1 MTFNGGGKRK
11 KKLKKNEVRITSR
24 TLELSESQ
32 YELYAYISNE
42 LGDCRFSVE
51 VIKTDEGVP
60 EVRTCK
66 LMKSLKSGPRIVKG
80 TLVLISI
87 ENCSFDKGFII
98 HIYTDQERNKL
109 KKMKVIPSEYTEENV
124 EEEHDEIINNEEIIS
139 DEEIITDEVVKK
151 KNKQEKIV
159 IEESED
165 NDDFDFDEI

>member
-32 YELYAYISNE
+32 HELYAYVSNE
-42 LGDCRFSVE
+42 LGDCRFTVE
-51 VIKTDEGVP
+51 VIKPEEETP

-124 EEEHDEIINNEEIIS
+124 EEETEELEETEEIN
-139 DEEIITDEVVKK
+139 K
-151 KNKQEKIV
+151 KNKQEKVV
-159 IEESED
+159 IEESD
-165 NDDFDFDEI
+165 DSDFDFDEI

>member
-11 KKLKKNEVRITSR
+11 KKLKKNEVRIMSR

-32 YELYAYISNE
+32 HELYAYVSNE
-42 LGDCRFSVE
+42 LGDCRFTVE
-51 VIKTDEGVP
+51 VINEETP

-66 LMKSLKSGPRIVKG
+66 LMKGLKSGPRIVKG
-80 TLVLISI
+80 SLVLISI
-87 ENCSFDKGFII
+87 ENCSFDKGYII

-124 EEEHDEIINNEEIIS
+124 EEE
-139 DEEIITDEVVKK
+139 TDETDEPDETEETEEMVVINK

-159 IEESED
+159 IEESD
-165 NDDFDFDEI
+165 DSDFDFDEI